1 MWWQPHNRH
10 GDGDGHGYV
19 SGYGDGDGY
28 GAGAWA
34 GDGVHGGGGGMRVLA
49 ICMGICMGMVMS
61 MGQTGPIQG
70 RRRKDEGLL
79 WCRGPV
85 ALVILGSPK

>member
-1 MWWQPHNRH
+1 MRGWVGDRGGYELRHCGGNRTI
-10 GDGDGHGYV
+10 G
-19 SGYGDGDGY
+19 
-28 GAGAWA
+28 
-34 GDGVHGGGGGMRVLA
+34 
-49 ICMGICMGMVMS
+49 MGMVMS

-70 RRRKDEGLL
+70 RRMKDEGLL

>member
-10 GDGDGHGYV
+10 RDGDGHGYV

-70 RRRKDEGLL
+70 RRVVVVPRVN
-79 WCRGPV
+79 C
-85 ALVILGSPK
+85 LGNFGISEIISGM